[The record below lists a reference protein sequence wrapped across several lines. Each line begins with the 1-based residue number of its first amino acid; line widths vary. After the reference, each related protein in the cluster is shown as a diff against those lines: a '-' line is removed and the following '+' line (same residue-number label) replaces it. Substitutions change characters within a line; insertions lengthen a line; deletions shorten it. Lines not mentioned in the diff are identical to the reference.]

1 MLVIFCIAGV
11 STLIG
16 SSDISDSTYTKQMPS
31 GIVEVTVNAAAGGG
45 GGEGDA
51 AVEAQRVSPRRRSR
65 DQRRPCPEMPFE
77 VDNSV
82 GTTNT
87 ETNGGQGSSSG
98 PDDHQLHINNNSAA
112 AHSKGKGNQST
123 TIIHSY
129 RSRSEGEQSS
139 MSLSANSLLDKADD
153 DDDEDEESDDDDL
166 GPVTRKAFDTCPEYT
181 QNHLEAN
188 GITPSESGGLAS
200 VAEKRASILRG
211 CGACCTSNGLDKPT
225 VSPADNLKSLARR
238 GVCFSDNLVTDTHE
252 VPRTKSA
259 ELNEHF
265 YTTNDSRRFKR
276 QARDEGHCEQQ
287 LLRMLRDFCSDL
299 QDQEGDWA

>member
-45 GGEGDA
+45 GEGDA
-51 AVEAQRVSPRRRSR
+51 AVEAQRISPRRRSR
-65 DQRRPCPEMPFE
+65 DQRPCPEMPFE
-77 VDNSV
+77 LDKSD
-82 GTTNT
+82 GTTNA
-87 ETNGGQGSSSG
+87 ETNGGDQVSSSG
-98 PDDHQLHINNNSAA
+98 PEDHQLHINNNSAA
-112 AHSKGKGNQST
+112 AQSKGKGNQST

-129 RSRSEGEQSS
+129 RSRSEGEQSN

-153 DDDEDEESDDDDL
+153 DDEDGESDDDDL
-166 GPVTRKAFDTCPEYT
+166 GPVTRKAFDTCPEYA
-181 QNHLEAN
+181 QGHPGAN
-188 GITPSESGGLAS
+188 NITPSESGGLAS

-211 CGACCTSNGLDKPT
+211 CGACCTSGNGLDKPT

-252 VPRTKSA
+252 VLRTESA

-265 YTTNDSRRFKR
+265 YTTNDYRRFKR